1 VPILAKEEYLLK
13 DKCGNKFKPLL
24 FSKDGAFFLSYQI
37 IFTESR
43 IAPFELIISRGKSLM
58 NLLEL

>member
-37 IFTESR
+37 IFTER
-43 IAPFELIISRGKSLM
+43 RNTPFE
-58 NLLEL
+58 